1 MTLLERVVVPVA
13 DEQDSRATAAAVSRQ
28 LDGVESVVAVHV
40 VEKGGGAVDKAPVE
54 QRRADAAAFL
64 SVVESRLD
72 DRVTVETRV
81 AFGTDVAETVVETAL
96 DAEATAIA
104 FRPRG
109 GSRLV
114 RFLSGDTAARLVT
127 DPELPVV
134 SLGAGNAVGSAPR
147 HPASSPPTVSSHGG
161 DEA

>member
-13 DEQDSRATAAAVSRQ
+13 DEQDSRATAAAVSRHVDEVQ
-28 LDGVESVVAVHV
+28 SVVAVHV
-40 VEKGGGAVDKAPVE
+40 VEKGGGAVDKAPVGK
-54 QRRADAAAFL
+54 RRADAAAFL

-72 DRVTVETRV
+72 DRVAVETRL

-96 DAEATAIA
+96 DAEATAIV

-134 SLGAGNAVGSAPR
+134 SLGAENAGGSAVDPR
-147 HPASSPPTVSSHGG
+147 TPDGDTEVSG
-161 DEA
+161 

>member
-13 DEQDSRATAAAVSRQ
+13 DEQDSRATAAAVSRH

-54 QRRADAAAFL
+54 KRRADAAEFL
-64 SVVESRLD
+64 SIVESRLD
-72 DRVTVETRV
+72 DGVAVETRV

-96 DAEATAIA
+96 NAEATAIA

-109 GSRLV
+109 GSRLI

-134 SLGAGNAVGSAPR
+134 TLGAGNAGGSAVDPR
-147 HPASSPPTVSSHGG
+147 AREVDTEVRG
-161 DEA
+161 